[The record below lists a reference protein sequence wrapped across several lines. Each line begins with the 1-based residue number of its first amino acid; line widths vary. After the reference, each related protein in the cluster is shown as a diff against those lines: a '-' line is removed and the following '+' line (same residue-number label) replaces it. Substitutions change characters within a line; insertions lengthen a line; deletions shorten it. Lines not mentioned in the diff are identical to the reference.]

1 MNHTES
7 PAVSE
12 KDKNALS
19 TTSNDPQKIHSPRK
33 MEKIVQEG
41 IILAGGAV
49 AILLQVA
56 EPGVAKG
63 VDEHSNF
70 AYRPMDRLRTTMTY
84 VYCMVYGTEKEKM
97 IVIDMVHRAHNSVS
111 GPDYSA
117 DDPKLQLWVAA
128 TLYAVAIDI
137 YERTF
142 GPINE
147 DQSEQIYREYS
158 VLAESLRVP
167 PDLWPTSRQ
176 EFWKYWDHQIATMEI
191 TQHAKNVAQDLLRN
205 RKVPLF
211 IRALLPMIRL
221 TSTEMLPIRLRD
233 AYELRSS
240 KTRNRT
246 HRFLMAITRTTY
258 PHLPE
263 RLRTYPMRYYLKD
276 MRRRLRDAI

>member
-7 PAVSE
+7 PPVSE
-12 KDKNALS
+12 KDKNVLS
-19 TTSNDPQKIHSPRK
+19 TASNDQQKFHSPRK

-84 VYCMVYGTEKEKM
+84 VYCMVFGTEKEKET
-97 IVIDMVHRAHNSVS
+97 VVDMVHRAHTSVN
-111 GPDYSA
+111 GPGYSA
-117 DDPKLQLWVAA
+117 DNPKLQLWVAA
-128 TLYAVAIDI
+128 TLYAVAIDL

-142 GPINE
+142 GSLDAE
-147 DQSEQIYREYS
+147 ESEQIYREYS

-176 EFWKYWDHQIATMEI
+176 EFWKYWDHQIATLDI

-205 RKVPLF
+205 RKVPLL

-221 TSTEMLPIRLRD
+221 TSTEMLPTRLRD

-240 KTRNRT
+240 KTRNRM
-246 HRFLMAITRTTY
+246 HRLLIAITRATY
-258 PHLPE
+258 PRLPKS
-263 RLRTYPMRYYLKD
+263 LRTYPMRYYLKD
-276 MRRRLRDAI
+276 MRRRLRDAA